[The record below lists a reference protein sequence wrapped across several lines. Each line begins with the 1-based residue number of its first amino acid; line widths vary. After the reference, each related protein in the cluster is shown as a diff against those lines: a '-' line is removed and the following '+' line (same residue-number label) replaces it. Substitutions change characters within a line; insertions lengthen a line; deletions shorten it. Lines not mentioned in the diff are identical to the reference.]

1 VNHDA
6 VVVIPAKN
14 AAKFLEESVTSVIN
28 QKTSFDF
35 GIYIVNDHSS
45 DLTSQIA
52 KDMVARYKNIQVIE
66 SHGSGISDALNTGI
80 QLANCSYIIR
90 HDADDIMLEGRIQN
104 QLELLSLETQYVVVG
119 GQIEPFGVNQ
129 LPTVN
134 RYPLS
139 DREIRRFSLFGNPFA
154 HPTTSFRLDAVKT
167 VGMYRSEWNGA
178 EDYDLW
184 LRLLRIGKGVN
195 LPQLVTQYRVHPG
208 QVTNTN
214 SIKVNSQ
221 TLRLQLK
228 NMGYLI
234 HNRQFASGVVCGL
247 AVITKFTRNLI
258 RRVLHW
264 I

>member
-1 VNHDA
+1 MNYDA

-14 AAKFLEESVTSVIN
+14 SAKFLEESVISVIN
-28 QKTSFDF
+28 QKTSFSF

-45 DLTSQIA
+45 DLTREIA
-52 KDMVARYKNIQVIE
+52 KDMSDRYENIQVID

-80 QLANCSYIIR
+80 RLANCTYIIR
-90 HDADDIMLEGRIQN
+90 HDADDIMLEGRIQS
-104 QLELLSLETQYVVVG
+104 QLKLLSLEKQYVVVG
-119 GQIEPFGVNQ
+119 GQIEPFGVNP
-129 LPTVN
+129 LPAVN
-134 RYPLS
+134 HYPLS

-184 LRLLRIGKGVN
+184 IRLLRIGNGVN
-195 LPQLVTQYRVHPG
+195 LPQLVTQYRVHSG
-208 QVTNTN
+208 QVTNAN
-214 SIKVNSQ
+214 AKRVSSQ

-234 HNRQFASGVVCGL
+234 HNGQFASGVVCGL
-247 AVITKFTRNLI
+247 AVFTKFTRNLI
-258 RRVLHW
+258 RRVSHW